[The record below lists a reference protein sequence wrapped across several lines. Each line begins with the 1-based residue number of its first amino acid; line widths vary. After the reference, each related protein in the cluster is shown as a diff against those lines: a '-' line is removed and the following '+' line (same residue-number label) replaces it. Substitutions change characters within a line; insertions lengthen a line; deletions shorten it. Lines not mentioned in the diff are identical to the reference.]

1 MTNLQKPARG
11 DNPASPEI
19 SAAITLRLHR
29 LRERFGL
36 AGPYARAVCDLA
48 FGALFDG
55 GRHD

>member
-1 MTNLQKPARG
+1 MNELQQPLRA
-11 DNPASPEI
+11 DNTAAPEI